1 MKASAIICEYNP
13 FHNGHK
19 FLIES
24 VESRTDNAVVAIMSG
39 SFTQRGDVAIFDKFS
54 RAATAVRNGA
64 DLVIELPTVY
74 SVSSA
79 QNFARA
85 GVRIAAALGCTDEL
99 CFGAEDDIELLKK
112 AAEMFYDDSF
122 NERIKRNM
130 DDGDYYPQ
138 AVSKAAA
145 ELAPELGDVLAK
157 PNNILAVEYIKA
169 LRNTDIQPFAARRKG
184 ASHDTDEISEGIAS
198 ASKIRKMIL
207 SGEKVDDLIPET
219 DLSHPADINRFESQ
233 ILYRLRTMN
242 KTELSLLPDVSEGL
256 ENRLY
261 DAIRSSKT
269 VDELIYKV
277 KTKRY
282 THARLR
288 RVIIAAFLNINAD
301 MPKVPV
307 PYLRVLA
314 MNNKGAELLGAV
326 KQNGKLP
333 LITNVADGYGRLDG
347 KAREIFDIDLRA
359 TDLHSLATDEIL
371 PCGEDFTRGIIKI

>member
-24 VESRTDNAVVAIMSG
+24 VKSRTDNAVVAIMSG
-39 SFTQRGDVAIFDKFS
+39 CFTQRGDVAIFDKFR
-54 RAATAVRNGA
+54 RAETAVRNGA

-74 SVSSA
+74 AVSPA
-79 QNFARA
+79 QNFAGA
-85 GVRIAAALGCTDEL
+85 GVQIADALGCTDEL

-112 AAEMFYDDSF
+112 AANMFYDDSF
-122 NERIKRNM
+122 NKLVKRNM
-130 DDGDYYPQ
+130 DGGDYYPQ

-145 ELAPELGDVLAK
+145 ELVPELGDVLTK

-169 LRNTDIQPFAARRKG
+169 LRNTSIKPFAVQRKG
-184 ASHDTDEISEGIAS
+184 AAHDTDEVSDGIAS
-198 ASKIRKMIL
+198 ASKIREMIL
-207 SGEKVDDLIPET
+207 NGEEVGELAPQT
-219 DLSHPADINRFESQ
+219 DLSHPADIKNFESQ
-233 ILYRLRTMN
+233 ILYKLRTMT
-242 KTELSLLPDVSEGL
+242 KAELSQLSDVSEGL

-261 DAIRSSKT
+261 DAIRSSRS
-269 VDELIYKV
+269 VDELISTV

-288 RVIIAAFLNINAD
+288 RIIVTAFLNISAEIQ
-301 MPKVPV
+301 KAPV

-314 MNNKGAELLGAV
+314 FSDKGTELLGTV

-333 LITNVADGYGRLDG
+333 LITNVADGYANLNG
-347 KAREIFDIDLRA
+347 KAKEIFDVDLRA
-359 TDLHSLATDEIL
+359 TDLHSLATDEIK
-371 PCGEDFTRGIIKI
+371 PCGEDFTKGIIKI

>member
-24 VESRTDNAVVAIMSG
+24 VKSRTDNAVVAIMSG
-39 SFTQRGDVAIFDKFS
+39 SFNQRGDVAIFDKFR
-54 RAATAVRNGA
+54 RAETTVRNGA

-74 SVSSA
+74 AVSSA
-79 QNFARA
+79 QNFASA
-85 GVRIAAALGCTDEL
+85 GVQIAIALGCADEL

-112 AAEMFYDDSF
+112 AADIFFDDSF
-122 NERIKRNM
+122 NELVKRNM
-130 DDGDYYPQ
+130 GGGDYYPQ
-138 AVSKAAA
+138 AVSKAAS
-145 ELAPELGDVLAK
+145 ELAPELGDVLTK

-169 LRNTDIQPFAARRKG
+169 LRDTDIQPFAVRRKG
-184 ASHDTDEISEGIAS
+184 AAHDTDEISDDIAS
-198 ASKIRKMIL
+198 ASKIREMIL
-207 SGEKVDDLIPET
+207 SGEDVSKLIPPT
-219 DLSHPADINRFESQ
+219 DLSHSANMKNFENQ
-233 ILYRLRTMN
+233 ILYKLRTMS
-242 KTELSLLPDVSEGL
+242 KAELSKLPDVSEGL

-261 DAIRSSKT
+261 DYIRSAKS
-269 VDELIYKV
+269 VDELISKV

-288 RVIIAAFLNINAD
+288 RIIIAAFLNINAD
-301 MPKVPV
+301 MPKLPV

-314 MNNKGAELLGAV
+314 MNNKGAELLGAI
-326 KQNGKLP
+326 KQSGTLP

-347 KAREIFDIDLRA
+347 QAKEIFDTDLRA
-359 TDLHSLATDEIL
+359 TDLHSLATDEIR